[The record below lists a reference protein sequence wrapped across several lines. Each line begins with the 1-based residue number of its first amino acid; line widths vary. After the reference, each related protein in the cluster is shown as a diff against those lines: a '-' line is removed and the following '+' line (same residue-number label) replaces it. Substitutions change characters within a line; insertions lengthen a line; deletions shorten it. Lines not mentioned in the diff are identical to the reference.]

1 MMTRVVQKL
10 YMKQHV
16 VCRREHYNTLHSH
29 ILHERKLVWEQL
41 RIGYEERGDHAI
53 GLVVNDVLRRTVG
66 TRICDDPLRLV
77 EGSTGDA
84 DFGVRVG
91 RFQKLVIP
99 LEILVEEYAFLQ
111 NQSYTRQAER
121 IRKYQGGGDGGGG
134 GGIVEARG
142 EQCQNAKEEEQ
153 GRRPSHSHRSRV
165 VGADHL

>member
-16 VCRREHYNTLHSH
+16 VCRREHYYTLHSH

-99 LEILVEEYAFLQ
+99 LEILVEEFAFLQ

-134 GGIVEARG
+134 GGNRRSQRRTVSKCKRRGTRSTSLPLSPFARSW
-142 EQCQNAKEEEQ
+142 C
-153 GRRPSHSHRSRV
+153 
-165 VGADHL
+165 

>member
-16 VCRREHYNTLHSH
+16 VCRREHYYTLHSH

-41 RIGYEERGDHAI
+41 RFGYEERGDHAI

-121 IRKYQGGGDGGGG
+121 IRKYQGGGGGGG
-134 GGIVEARG
+134 GESSKPEANSVKMQKKR
-142 EQCQNAKEEEQ
+142 NKVDVPPTLTVRA
-153 GRRPSHSHRSRV
+153 
-165 VGADHL
+165 